1 MVSLL
6 FSRIIF
12 TRSVKELFCFCS
24 QKLLHN
30 LQASWM
36 ALSHLCWGCILQ
48 FAHLAR
54 EAFFPLTY
62 TANPSLQSAA
72 AVLCLWRSLHHM
84 QHRLF
89 EQPPLCVQL
98 FQLLKGWL
106 SVFLLHEL
114 DSCFFWFFFW
124 SLQYISIFRNAGLKK
139 LLCTVSWNCLG
150 QAFLT
155 FRRWTI
161 CELRSIKGD
170 ET

>member
-89 EQPPLCVQL
+89 E
-98 FQLLKGWL
+98 
-106 SVFLLHEL
+106 H